1 MKFVEESSWKWKQV
15 VRLLLKNKPVFS
27 SLSVP
32 PNIQELFVVVDNGRK
47 SLFHLKCGKFEL
59 LLHFWEV
66 KAEWNLI
73 FLFIICFLP
82 SSPCEPACPGPER
95 QFYKS
100 KKHNNCKPMKIATN
114 LCKGQTSWLSG
125 ASGAAKN
132 KFVLILVLFKAKLR
146 SY

>member
-59 LLHFWEV
+59 LCIAVTFLRSESRMKF
-66 KAEWNLI
+66 N
-73 FLFIICFLP
+73 LFIYYLLLTIF
-82 SSPCEPACPGPER
+82 
-95 QFYKS
+95 
-100 KKHNNCKPMKIATN
+100 PM
-114 LCKGQTSWLSG
+114 
-125 ASGAAKN
+125 
-132 KFVLILVLFKAKLR
+132 
-146 SY
+146 